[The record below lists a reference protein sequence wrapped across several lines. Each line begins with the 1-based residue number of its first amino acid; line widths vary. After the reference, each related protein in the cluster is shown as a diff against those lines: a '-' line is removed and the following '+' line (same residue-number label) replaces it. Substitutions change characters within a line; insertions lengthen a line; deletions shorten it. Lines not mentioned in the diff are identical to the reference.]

1 MTTSLRGLAAGVVLA
16 GCAVGLASPASA
28 ELTDGTY
35 QLTWAGDPAPSKG
48 LVVTSCGEGCKH
60 TQMVGAA
67 EPVDFHL
74 QGNIWTP
81 VDAAA
86 PVTIDNNTLAGVNS
100 GDAFQLTKIS

>member
-81 VDAAA
+81 GCRRAGDDRQQS
-86 PVTIDNNTLAGVNS
+86 PAGVNS